1 MSVIVSV
8 PVIKIA
14 LIPLV
19 LLCALVKLVMSFRMM
34 IGHVLVSLYSTANSM
49 YNDSIPIISTD
60 IDECRMAALN
70 NSVICTNDMQCTNTL
85 GSFKCDC
92 VSGYELVDGNC
103 ERKSHL
109 YTCFHSASLH

>member
-1 MSVIVSV
+1 M
-8 PVIKIA
+8 PA
-14 LIPLV
+14 
-19 LLCALVKLVMSFRMM
+19 
-34 IGHVLVSLYSTANSM
+34 
-49 YNDSIPIISTD
+49 IPIISTD

-70 NSVICTNDMQCTNTL
+70 DSVICINDTQCTNTL

-92 VSGYELVDGNC
+92 VSGYKLVDGNC

>member
-1 MSVIVSV
+1 MSVIISV

-19 LLCALVKLVMSFRMM
+19 LLCALVKLVMNFRMM
-34 IGHVLVSLYSTANSM
+34 TGLALVRLYSTASM
-49 YNDSIPIISTD
+49 HNDAIPIISTD

-70 NSVICTNDMQCTNTL
+70 DSVICINDTQCSNTL

-92 VSGYELVDGNC
+92 VSGYKLVDGNC
-103 ERKSHL
+103 ERKRHL
-109 YTCFHSASLH
+109 YSCFHSAS

>member
-1 MSVIVSV
+1 MIISV

-19 LLCALVKLVMSFRMM
+19 LLCALVKLVMNFRM
-34 IGHVLVSLYSTANSM
+34 IGHVLVSLYSTASM
-49 YNDSIPIISTD
+49 YNDTIPIMSTD

-70 NSVICTNDMQCTNTL
+70 DSVICINDTQCSNTL

-92 VSGYELVDGNC
+92 VSGYELVDGYC
-103 ERKSHL
+103 ERKRHL
-109 YTCFHSASLH
+109 YTFFTVLH